1 MQVYDGNSFVNLIG
15 GSAALALP
23 AISSTTGV
31 YSITTSTAISGGL
44 ITSDGGST
52 IYSRGI
58 VWGTSTGPTIALV
71 TKTTDGTGVGTYTS
85 TITGLTS
92 GVTYYVRAYATNSI
106 GTRYG
111 SEISFNSLQALA
123 TLAATTTAYPTSA
136 TTALSGGSISYNGGA
151 TITASGVVWSTT
163 TNPTI
168 DLSSK
173 TSVGATSGT
182 FTSSITGLTSG
193 VTYYIRSYATN
204 SVGTSYG
211 AEITF
216 TAGLRVPTIATTSQ
230 VSIIDSTRATSG
242 GNITLD
248 GGTPIT
254 ASGLVWST
262 TTNPTIDLT
271 TKTSVG
277 ATSGTFTS
285 TITGLTKGVTYYVR
299 SYATNSV
306 GTSYGPNITFTLN
319 SYSYS
324 WVYNYNGISYY
335 SIYKFDGNA
344 WTYVSASPSPYIY
357 SSGSYVGQLNNNYY
371 SFIYNG
377 SANSIYSFNGTTW
390 SPVTTSGTAP
400 NYGTYMGIF
409 NNKVYLY
416 GSTNSMYYSTY
427 STYSFDG
434 TNWQTIST
442 TGSAPVS
449 LYSYIG
455 NFNNVS
461 YFTGYNGSYPLMVY
475 SFNGTSWSTISS
487 NMTTSYQYEFIGQ
500 IGNTSYLRLYNGS
513 SYNYYTFNGTSFT
526 SWTPS
531 GLPSIANTYSFNYLG
546 VLNNKLYT
554 CITYYDYATGTY
566 VYKFYS
572 FDGTSFTNLPNITQP
587 GSSFGGFSSY
597 FIGGDIK

>member
-1 MQVYDGNSFVNLIG
+1 
-15 GSAALALP
+15 
-23 AISSTTGV
+23 
-31 YSITTSTAISGGL
+31 
-44 ITSDGGST
+44 
-52 IYSRGI
+52 

-71 TKTTDGTGVGTYTS
+71 TKTINGTGVGTYTS
-85 TITGLTS
+85 TMTGLTS
-92 GVTYYVRAYATNSI
+92 GVTYFVRAYATNSI

-123 TLAATTTAYPTSA
+123 TIGATTAAYPTGA
-136 TTALSGGSISYNGGA
+136 TTAISGGSIGYNGGA
-151 TITASGVVWSTT
+151 TVTASGVVWSTT

-168 DLSSK
+168 DLATK

-211 AEITF
+211 TEITF
-216 TAGLRVPTIATTSQ
+216 TAGLRVPTVATTSQ

-262 TTNPTIDLT
+262 TTDPTIDLT
-271 TKTSVG
+271 TKTTDGS
-277 ATSGTFTS
+277 TSGTFTS
-285 TITGLTKGVTYYVR
+285 SITGLTKGVTYYVR

-324 WVYNYNGISYY
+324 WVYNYNGMGSNAV
-335 SIYKFDGNA
+335 YKFDGNA
-344 WTYVSASPSPYIY
+344 WTYVSASPSSNYT
-357 SSGSYVGQLNNNYY
+357 GSYIGQLNNNYY

-390 SPVTTSGTAP
+390 SSVTTSGTAP

-409 NNKVYLY
+409 NNKVYY
-416 GSTNSMYYSTY
+416 FGYTGNNYNSY

-442 TGSAPVS
+442 TGSAPMY
-449 LYSYIG
+449 LYNYIG

-461 YFTGYNGSYPLMVY
+461 YFTGYNGSYPYVVY

-487 NMTTSYQYEFIGQ
+487 NMTQYNMYQFIGQ
-500 IGNTSYLRLYNGS
+500 IGNTSYLRLQNGS
-513 SYNYYTFNGTSFT
+513 SYDYYTFNGTSFT

-531 GLPSIANTYSFNYLG
+531 GLSSIPTNSSFMYLG

-554 CITYYDYATGTY
+554 CITYYDNAINAT

-572 FDGTSFTNLPNITQP
+572 FDGTSFTNLPNITKP
-587 GSSFGGFSSY
+587 GSSFGGFPGY